1 MSFQLRRQIEEEMEE
16 EARIDRK
23 IEIYK
28 RKFLKEKGNSKYR
41 IVSTRKEA
49 DVVVIYDRTNI
60 ENCALV
66 LNSEKDK
73 ELDKCE
79 RSDRYTLIFL
89 KNKNPR
95 DRRLTTLRDM
105 HKSVE
110 QYKNKE

>member
-1 MSFQLRRQIEEEMEE
+1 MRLQLRRQIEEEMER
-16 EARIDRK
+16 EAEIDRK

-28 RKFLKEKGNSKYR
+28 RKFLKEKCNRKYR

-49 DVVVIYDRTNI
+49 NAVIIYDRTNI
-60 ENCALV
+60 KMCSLV

-73 ELDKCE
+73 ALDECE

-95 DRRLTTLRDM
+95 DTLLTTLGDM
-105 HKSVE
+105 QKSTEQHK
-110 QYKNKE
+110 

>member
-1 MSFQLRRQIEEEMEE
+1 MSLQLRRQIEEEMER
-16 EARIDRK
+16 EAEINRK

-49 DVVVIYDRTNI
+49 NAVIIYDRTNI
-60 ENCALV
+60 KSCTLI

-73 ELDKCE
+73 EIDDCE
-79 RSDRYTLIFL
+79 RSDRYTLVFL

-95 DRRLTTLRDM
+95 DTRLTTIGDM
-105 HKSVE
+105 HKNVE
-110 QYKNKE
+110 QHKNKF